1 METFYFFVDT
11 KVTDWYRTHFEIEAK
26 SLKEAKKMA
35 IKYVKEGKN
44 VNEDSWEKIDN
55 AERVMSV
62 KENNGQPTEELHT
75 DDFDTIWDNTQK

>member
-26 SLKEAKKMA
+26 SLKQAKKMA

>member
-1 METFYFFVDT
+1 METFEFFVDT

-26 SLKEAKKMA
+26 SLKEAKKLA

-75 DDFDTIWDNTQK
+75 YDFDTIWDNTQE

>member
-1 METFYFFVDT
+1 METFDFFVDT
-11 KVTDWYRTHFEIEAK
+11 KVTDWYRTHFEIKAK

-75 DDFDTIWDNTQK
+75 DDFDTIWDNTQQ